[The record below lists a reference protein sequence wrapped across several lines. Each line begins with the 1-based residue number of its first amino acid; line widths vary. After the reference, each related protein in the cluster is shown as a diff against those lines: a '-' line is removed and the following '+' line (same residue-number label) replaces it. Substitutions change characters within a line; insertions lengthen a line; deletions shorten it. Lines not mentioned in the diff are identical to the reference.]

1 MKNRKQGFTTRSL
14 HTPFPVKDA
23 HNALLMP
30 VYDSVAYEFDSA
42 RDMELAFT
50 GKKPGHIY
58 SRTSNPTVQYFEEK
72 IKALT
77 GSFGAVALAS
87 GMAAISNAILALTEK
102 GDNIISSNHL
112 FGHTYALFKTTLPAW
127 GIEVR
132 MVDINS
138 ADAVKEAIDD
148 KTRVVFFETITNPQ
162 LEITNIPEILKAV
175 KGNGPVI
182 MADTT
187 MTPPYIFGSKKHG
200 VDIEVLS
207 ATKFISGGA
216 TAFGGVI
223 IDNGTMNPETFPALK
238 KWTERSGRGAF
249 VAKIRKELFRHLGG
263 SMTAQTA
270 HYLNLGLD
278 TLALRIDR
286 SVSNS
291 LKTASYL
298 KSHDSVKSVTYAG
311 LTDHPQYHLAQQL
324 FGGKP
329 GAVVTFDLK
338 NRKACFRFLD
348 NLKLIRRATNLNDNK
363 SLIIHPWSTIYSE
376 FPEKEK
382 EEMQIR
388 DTMLRLSVGI
398 EDPEDII
405 NDIETAL
412 KRI

>member
-1 MKNRKQGFTTRSL
+1 MNRQKGFTTRSL
-14 HTPFPVKDA
+14 HTPFSVKDA

-42 RDMELAFT
+42 QDMELAFT

-77 GSFGAVALAS
+77 GSFGTVALAS
-87 GMAAISNAILALTEK
+87 GMAAISNAILALTEN

-132 MVDINS
+132 LVDINS
-138 ADAVKEAIDD
+138 PEAVRNAIDD
-148 KTRVVFFETITNPQ
+148 KTRAIFFETITNPQ
-162 LEITNIPEILKAV
+162 LEITNIPEVVNLAKEHG
-175 KGNGPVI
+175 KTVI
-182 MADTT
+182 ADTT

-223 IDNGTMNPETFPALK
+223 IDNGTLKPGSIPSLK
-238 KWTERSGRGAF
+238 KWTEKFGRGAF
-249 VAKIRKELFRHLGG
+249 IAKVRKEIFRHLGA

-291 LKTASYL
+291 HRMAGFLKT
-298 KSHDSVKSVTYAG
+298 HTSVKSVTYAG
-311 LTDHPQYHLAQQL
+311 LKDHPQHQLSQHL

-329 GAVVTFDLK
+329 GAVITFDLK
-338 NRKACFRFLD
+338 DRRACFDLLD
-348 NLKLIRRATNLNDNK
+348 NLRLIRRATNLNDNK

-398 EDPEDII
+398 EDADDLID
-405 NDIETAL
+405 DIETAL